1 MNYKMY
7 DEMME
12 QPDSLRKTF
21 ASEMSKMDSVSEAV
35 SKADKIYLIGCGSSI
50 STCYSVRDALR
61 MSCDM
66 SVEVFTGYEFY
77 YNKKL
82 INGENS
88 VAIFTSQS
96 GETADTLASLKRAN
110 EYGIQT
116 VSISNEPDSS
126 MIKEAKTPI
135 ITQCERETAILG
147 TKTYVTQLACLY
159 QILF

>member
-12 QPDSLRKTF
+12 QPDSLRRTF

-82 INGENS
+82 TDGENS
-88 VAIFTSQS
+88 IAIFTSQS
-96 GETADTLASLKRAN
+96 GVLPVRRQRIHFSTLTTIHFTLVILTA
-110 EYGIQT
+110 
-116 VSISNEPDSS
+116 PH
-126 MIKEAKTPI
+126 
-135 ITQCERETAILG
+135 
-147 TKTYVTQLACLY
+147 
-159 QILF
+159 

>member
-12 QPDSLRKTF
+12 QPDSLRRTF

-77 YNKKL
+77 YNKK
-82 INGENS
+82 
-88 VAIFTSQS
+88 
-96 GETADTLASLKRAN
+96 
-110 EYGIQT
+110 
-116 VSISNEPDSS
+116 
-126 MIKEAKTPI
+126 
-135 ITQCERETAILG
+135 
-147 TKTYVTQLACLY
+147 
-159 QILF
+159 